1 MNPFF
6 TSKSSALALALC
18 ALQGLAHAQAPRQD
32 TSMLRQTVE
41 QFLRVQTAGLPGQVN
56 ISVGNVDARTNLAQ
70 CAVPEA
76 FMPNGSRLW
85 GRTTIGVRCTTP
97 SPWTIYV
104 AATVQVIGEY
114 VTTAAPLAQGQ
125 TVGPNDIIKIK
136 GDLTTLPTGII
147 TDVNQAIGRTAAIS
161 LPSGAPLRSDSLRA
175 QPAVQQGQSVRVV
188 SSGPGFRV
196 STEARALNNA
206 SEGQIAQA
214 RTASGQV
221 VSGIAK
227 AGGVVEVPH

>member
-6 TSKSSALALALC
+6 ISLSTAAAVALC
-18 ALQGLAHAQAPRQD
+18 VLPGLAHGQAQRQD
-32 TSMLRQTVE
+32 TSTVRQTVE
-41 QFLRVQTAGLPGQVN
+41 QFLRVQTAGLPGEVN
-56 ISVGNVDARTNLAQ
+56 ISVGNVDARTNLPQ
-70 CAVPEA
+70 CAEPQA
-76 FMPNGSRLW
+76 FMPNGSRIW
-85 GRTTIGVRCTTP
+85 GKTTVGVRCTTP

-114 VTTAAPLAQGQ
+114 VITAAPLAQGHM
-125 TVGPNDIIKIK
+125 VGASDVVKIK
-136 GDLTTLPTGII
+136 GDLTSLPNSII
-147 TDVNQAIGRTAAIS
+147 TDANQAIGRTVAIS
-161 LPSGAPLRSDSLRA
+161 LPSGAPLRSDSLRT

-227 AGGVVEVPH
+227 SGGIVEVGY